1 MKTTLKLWIFAI
13 AIVMIT
19 IPLPALA
26 EEEAPSSGEKAAVV
40 NGTVIPMADID
51 REIENAKQQYARMKQ
66 PFDDSKLPEMRKMIL
81 DRMIDLE
88 LLYQE
93 SAKQGLTI
101 NEEEAKEELAKF
113 IGQFPSEEEFKK
125 RMALSGQSE
134 EDLQK
139 DIMRGKAIEN
149 LVEKEVGEKI
159 TISEEDAKNYYDSNQ
174 NYFVQPEQI
183 KASHILIKVEPTAD
197 DSAKATAMEK
207 IKEIEK
213 KLDEGEDFAELAKEF
228 SEGPSG
234 PNGGDLGYFGRGQ
247 MVPTFEEAAFAL
259 GIGQV
264 SKPVETR
271 FGYHLIKVFDKK
283 PGATTPFEAV
293 KEKIEQFLK
302 NQKMQEAV
310 ALYIGT
316 LKGKAEVESF
326 LP

>member
-26 EEEAPSSGEKAAVV
+26 EEEAPSSDERAAVV

-51 REIENAKQQYARMKQ
+51 GEIENAKQQYERMRQ
-66 PFDDSKLPEMRKMIL
+66 PFDDSKMPEMRKMIL

-101 NEEEAKEELAKF
+101 NEDEAKQELAEF
-113 IGQFPSEEEFKK
+113 IKRFPSEEEFRKQI
-125 RMALSGQSE
+125 ALSGQSE

-139 DIMRGKAIEN
+139 DIMRGKSIEN
-149 LVEKEVGEKI
+149 LVEKEVGAKI
-159 TISEEDAKNYYDSNQ
+159 TISEEDSKNYYDSNQ

-183 KASHILIKVEPTAD
+183 KASHILIKVEPTAE
-197 DSAKATAMEK
+197 DSEKATALEK
-207 IKEIEK
+207 IQEVKQ
-213 KLDEGEDFAELAKEF
+213 KLDEGEDFAELAKEL

-234 PNGGDLGYFGRGQ
+234 PNGGDLGFFGRGQ

-259 GIGQV
+259 EIGQV
-264 SKPVETR
+264 SEPVETR

-283 PGATTPFEAV
+283 PGSTTPFETV
-293 KEKIEQFLK
+293 REKIEQFLK
-302 NQKMQEAV
+302 SQKMQEAV
-310 ALYIGT
+310 GLYIGT
-316 LKGKAEVESF
+316 LKEKAEVESF